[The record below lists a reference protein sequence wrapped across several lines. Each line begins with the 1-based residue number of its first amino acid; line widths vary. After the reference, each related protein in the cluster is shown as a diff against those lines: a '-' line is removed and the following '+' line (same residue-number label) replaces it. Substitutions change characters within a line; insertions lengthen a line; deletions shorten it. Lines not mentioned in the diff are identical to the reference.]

1 MIRVSRSVFLIL
13 LGVVL
18 VAMGAGM
25 RLVASAA
32 LRNREAS
39 LLNARPSA
47 PTQRTSYA
55 SVASLPPARSAP
67 MSIRIPEMDLWNQ
80 VSPADVFISWNEG
93 VPAQTWQVE
102 DAGWYAPS
110 GPPGWGRN
118 VVIAGHSPVLDPEV
132 WERSI
137 FRILPYL
144 EPGQVIELFTNEVV
158 YGYQVAQVFAIPA
171 KESQDQEV
179 VAWIA
184 DSGDERLTLVTCF
197 PPHTAANRVLV
208 VAFPIGWRKYEP

>member
-13 LGVVL
+13 LGLVL
-18 VAMGAGM
+18 VATGAGM
-25 RLVASAA
+25 RLIASAA
-32 LRNREAS
+32 LRSRETS
-39 LLNARPSA
+39 LLNARPVA
-47 PTQRTSYA
+47 PSQKTSYSSA
-55 SVASLPPARSAP
+55 TPLPPARSAP
-67 MSIRIPEMDLWNQ
+67 LIIRIPEMDLWNQ

-110 GPPGWGRN
+110 GLPGWGRN

-137 FRILPYL
+137 FRALPYL
-144 EPGQVIELFTNEVV
+144 EPGQIIELLTNEGV

-208 VAFPIGWRKYEP
+208 VAFPIGWRKNEP